1 LCQDYDPWGR
11 IDTTFYIK
19 NFLTGEITYRFKDE
33 IKLFASTEYF
43 VYYDQYGA
51 YIFLKKDGGLVL
63 FDVEAKREYI
73 HGEPLKRPSEYLF
86 YAGERAS
93 LIGRYYGRKLLKHN
107 IVTGEIEEVRLE
119 NLSEAEFRLSS
130 EYDRRKFEYM
140 GNNRLWLY
148 SDFSIKILQLNESM
162 TEVVSV
168 TEREIEDSAGYIIPI
183 DEGKYISFNGTPS
196 PYPIDMV
203 YYYSVQLLDE
213 KGKVLKDYKDIV
225 MVDDERIDKLG
236 TDVISLLS
244 RDKQYVLL
252 FDTPISNEGK
262 MSVYKII
269 YQTAG
274 VLNDD
279 RVRIRGLP
287 GLSGEIL
294 GIVNRGDKVKIL
306 ETGAEKQKIGD
317 LESAWYRIRTE
328 AGTEGW
334 VFGAYVDVLD
344 SE

>member
-1 LCQDYDPWGR
+1 VRPR
-11 IDTTFYIK
+11 FYIK

-33 IKLFASTEYF
+33 IKLFASRDYF
-43 VYYDQYGA
+43 VDYDQYGA
-51 YIFLKKDGGLVL
+51 YIFLEKNGGLVL

-73 HGEPLKRPSEYLF
+73 LGEPLKRPSDCLF
-86 YAGERAS
+86 YAGKRSS
-93 LIGRYYGRKLLKHN
+93 LIGRYYGRQLLKHN
-107 IVTGEIEEVRLE
+107 IVTGEIEEVRME
-119 NLSEAEFRLSS
+119 NLSEAEISLSS
-130 EYDRRKFEYM
+130 GYFRRKFEYM
-140 GNNRLWLY
+140 GGNRLWLY
-148 SDFSIKILQLNESM
+148 SDFSIKILQLNELM

-183 DEGKYISFNGTPS
+183 AEGKYISFRGTPS

-213 KGKVLKDYKDIV
+213 KGRVLKDYKDIV
-225 MVDDERIDKLG
+225 VVDDERINQSG

-252 FDTPISNEGK
+252 FDTPISLSAK
-262 MSVYKII
+262 MYVYKII

-294 GIVNRGDKVKIL
+294 GVVNRGDKVEIL

-334 VFGAYVDVLD
+334 IFGAYIDVLD